1 MSVGPPDRAQF
12 DAAYVHNSAPW
23 DIGRPQ
29 PALEARGSAFR
40 GSVLDVGCGTGE
52 HALLAASL
60 GLPATGVDASPAAI
74 ELARQ
79 KAARRALEA
88 TFVVGDA
95 TELELLD
102 TSFDTVVDCGLFH
115 VLADGDRAA
124 FLTSLAAV
132 LSPGGRYIMLCFSDR
147 QPGDWGPRRISR
159 DDLLDSFR
167 DGWRIE
173 SIDPAEILVN
183 GRDPVKSW
191 LTSVE
196 RV

>member
-1 MSVGPPDRAQF
+1 MSTGPPERSRF
-12 DAAYVHNSAPW
+12 DDAYEQNAAPW

-29 PALEARGSAFR
+29 PALAARADTFR
-40 GSVLDVGCGTGE
+40 GAVLDAGCGTGE

-60 GLPATGVDASPAAI
+60 GLDATGVDASPAAI
-74 ELARQ
+74 ELARA
-79 KAARRALEA
+79 KAVARGLRA

-95 TELELLD
+95 TAL
-102 TSFDTVVDCGLFH
+102 SGRFDTVVDSGLFH
-115 VLADGDRAA
+115 VLDDADREA
-124 FLTSLAAV
+124 FVDGLASVLTR
-132 LSPGGRYIMLCFSDR
+132 GGRYTMLCFSDR

-167 DGWRIE
+167 DGWRIV
-173 SIDPAEILVN
+173 SIDPAEFVVR

-191 LTSVE
+191 LTTVE